1 MLRGYFMTMI
11 KFYLLEFLVRK
22 GLFNSCGR
30 PLRLTIARYTEVV
43 LKAGEDYAAT
53 VDYRVD
59 YVCVNMKK
67 RLIFRANAG

>member
-1 MLRGYFMTMI
+1 
-11 KFYLLEFLVRK
+11 
-22 GLFNSCGR
+22 
-30 PLRLTIARYTEVV
+30 LRLTIARHTEVV